1 MKYIRCDVN
10 KYEFMTHRSLAGSG
24 AGPLA
29 MGFRWGPSPIKS
41 NKVEVVARERGE
53 NPGAA
58 TSGGCPVPVER
69 YASLLVGK
77 KFGGWAA
84 DLPRL

>member
-1 MKYIRCDVN
+1 MKYIRRDVN

-24 AGPLA
+24 AGPFA

-41 NKVEVVARERGE
+41 NKVKVVARKRGE

-58 TSGGCPVPVER
+58 VCLEDARFPLNVTPG
-69 YASLLVGK
+69 Y
-77 KFGGWAA
+77 W
-84 DLPRL
+84 